1 MSQGTPLSCFIPRE
15 EIDIS
20 TAGGDMGHSR
30 DFYSVEQKS
39 EVLKAESSSKGRLNT
54 DW

>member
-1 MSQGTPLSCFIPRE
+1 
-15 EIDIS
+15 
-20 TAGGDMGHSR
+20 MGHSR